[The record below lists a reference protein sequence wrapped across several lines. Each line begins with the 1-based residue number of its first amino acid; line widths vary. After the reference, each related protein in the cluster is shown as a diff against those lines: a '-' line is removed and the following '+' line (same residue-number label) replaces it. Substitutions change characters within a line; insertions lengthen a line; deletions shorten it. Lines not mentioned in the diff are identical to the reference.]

1 MRTHHWPPLALLVA
15 FGLGATGC
23 MSAYGASYRSASYGH
38 VSTRAVHHD
47 HHHYTNTSE
56 YRSIRRDADRYADFL
71 DHELHLSR
79 RQERNIERL
88 LRDRTRELLRHTQ
101 PRDHHYVY
109 PFPRNNRAQSVRQW
123 WNRTDSYIERTL
135 NPHQRHEYRH
145 LARSFE
151 HHSGYDWDGG
161 RGRVRGR

>member
-56 YRSIRRDADRYADFL
+56 YRSIRRDADRYAGFL
-71 DHELHLSR
+71 DHELRLSS

-88 LRDRTRELLRHTQ
+88 LRNRTRDLLRRTR
-101 PRDHHYVY
+101 PRDHHHVY
-109 PFPRNNRAQSVRQW
+109 PFPRH
-123 WNRTDSYIERTL
+123 NRTQSHRLWWDQTDRHLERML
-135 NPHQRHEYRH
+135 HPHQRHEYRH
-145 LARSFE
+145 LIHALERR
-151 HHSGYDWDGG
+151 GDYDRDGG
-161 RGRVRGR
+161 RGR